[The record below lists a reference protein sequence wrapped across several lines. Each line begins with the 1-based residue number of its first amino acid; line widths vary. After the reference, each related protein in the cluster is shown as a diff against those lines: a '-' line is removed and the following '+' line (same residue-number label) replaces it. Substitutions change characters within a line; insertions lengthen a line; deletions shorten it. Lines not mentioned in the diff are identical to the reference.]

1 MRNRVR
7 LSGFLVT
14 GLLLVGLSSCSGT
27 DVRVAIGSGV
37 IEGEIR
43 SSQDEPVAGALV
55 SIEGRRTP
63 FGGAVL
69 ASQVPTDA
77 EGRFAAEV
85 TSEDVVDGEVL
96 LALTVAPPPTSG
108 LAVADSSNIPLHLS
122 PVTPPSDTTRLVVR
136 LSYLPD

>member
-1 MRNRVR
+1 MA
-7 LSGFLVT
+7 
-14 GLLLVGLSSCSGT
+14 GLLAGMLALSLPGCSGT
-27 DVRVAIGSGV
+27 DVRVAIGSGF

-63 FGGAVL
+63 FGGPVL
-69 ASQVPTDA
+69 ASQVTTDA
-77 EGRFAAEV
+77 DGRFSTEL

-96 LALTVAPPPTSG
+96 LTLTVAPPPSSG
-108 LAVADSSNIPLHLS
+108 LAVADSSNIALHLS
-122 PVTPPSDTTRLVVR
+122 PVTPASDTTRLVVR